1 MNNDN
6 EQIINGANPSIIWTH
21 YMDFLCEYGKH
32 MKSISTKRMRANS
45 PITWSELD
53 NINKEIHDKLDS
65 LMTWSEKFNQDGNAQ
80 QDNSITNTNESFSRK
95 GKIRL
100 TESQLHNIIKECIMR
115 IV

>member
-6 EQIINGANPSIIWTH
+6 EQIINGANPSIIWTQ

-32 MKSISTKRMRANS
+32 MKSIYTKRMRANS

-53 NINKEIHDKLDS
+53 NINKEIHDKLDY